1 MGIYLQSAGERTMKM
16 QSASNLVSRGGL
28 RVEGGRVYSVGRQSQ
43 KLPANDPARK
53 SSGVN
58 VL

>member
-1 MGIYLQSAGERTMKM
+1 MEKICAFEPLLLAG
-16 QSASNLVSRGGL
+16 GGL